1 MAQGGI
7 KIIAKN
13 KKAYFDYEILD
24 VIEAGIVLTGPEVK
38 SARGGKVNLKG
49 SFVSLMQDEA
59 GNPFVMGMHISPYSF
74 ADNRDYNETAKRRLL
89 LKRSEIERLQKKM
102 NEAGMSIVPTKMYF
116 KRGLIKLE
124 IGLARGKKKHDKRH
138 DLKKK
143 SQNRDIERSLKN
155 FR

>member
-38 SARGGKVNLKG
+38 SVRGGKVNLKG